1 MFEYTKIHFDK
12 YIRDNFDINNEI
24 VLRKVKHS
32 YDTVNMAEYIADDL
46 DLSTEDRELAKVIAL
61 LHDIGRFNQSRS
73 FNNLVDA
80 DKNIDHAV
88 LGIKILFDN
97 NLIREFVN
105 DSRFDNIIKK
115 AIINHNKYE
124 LDDSD
129 LNSRELL
136 HCKLIRDADKAYNFK
151 FKVFSNV
158 KSMAGITDDEI
169 ENSSISDKVY
179 NDFMLRKTIL
189 NSDRKTAIDIWVSY
203 IAYVFDFNF
212 SSSLRYIR
220 DNNYINILIDRFC
233 YKNSDTKSKIEKI
246 RKLAIDYIDERL
258 ESCKDI

>member
-1 MFEYTKIHFDK
+1 MFEYAKVHFDK

-32 YDTVNMAEYIADDL
+32 YDTVSIACYIANDL
-46 DLSTEDRELAKVIAL
+46 DLSAEDRELAKVIAL
-61 LHDIGRFNQSRS
+61 LHDIGRFNQSRGY
-73 FNNLVDA
+73 NNLVDA
-80 DKNIDHAV
+80 EKNVDHAV
-88 LGIKILFDN
+88 LGVKILFDN
-97 NLIREFVN
+97 NLIREFVS

-115 AIINHNKYE
+115 AIINHNKYK
-124 LDDSD
+124 LDTSS
-129 LNSRELL
+129 LESRELL
-136 HCKLIRDADKAYNFK
+136 HCKLIRDADKADNFK

-169 ENSSISDKVY
+169 ENSFISDKVY

-212 SSSLRYIR
+212 SSSLRCIR

-233 YKNSDTKSKIEKI
+233 YRNSDTKCKMEKI

-258 ESCKDI
+258 DSCKDI